1 MPTPDIVLSAP
12 ARTPIG
18 SYGGSLKETPA
29 SALVAAVIRETLHRS
44 GLAAE
49 AVDTVVMGHVI
60 QAGTGMNPARQAA
73 IGGGLP
79 VQVPALTVNRV

>member
-1 MPTPDIVLSAP
+1 VPTPDIVLCAP

-29 SALVAAVIRETLHRS
+29 SALGAAVIRETLHRS

-73 IGGGLP
+73 IGGGLLCRCP
-79 VQVPALTVNRV
+79 P